1 MGNRAVISITDSNE
15 IPTANKESTP
25 SIYLHWNG
33 GADTIEP
40 LLEVA
45 KEYGL
50 RGDDYGIARL
60 TQMMGNVFGGI
71 LSIGVE
77 NVDKLDTD
85 NGDNGTYV
93 IDQKFN
99 IVDRLYYRGDSEQ
112 RVYDFQEMKQHI
124 KSVND
129 QFFLTE
135 K

>member
-1 MGNRAVISITDSNE
+1 MGNRAVIQMQGVD
-15 IPTANKESTP
+15 AG
-25 SIYLHWNG
+25 IYLHWNG

>member
-1 MGNRAVISITDSNE
+1 MGNRAVIQMQGVD
-15 IPTANKESTP
+15 AG
-25 SIYLHWNG
+25 IYLHWNG

-50 RGDDYGIARL
+50 RGDAYGIARL

>member
-1 MGNRAVISITDSNE
+1 MGNRAVIQMQGVD
-15 IPTANKESTP
+15 AG
-25 SIYLHWNG
+25 IYLHWNG

-60 TQMMGNVFGGI
+60 TQMMGYVFGGI